1 MTANLE
7 DLNKGDLIVVFW
19 TDASDDRGS
28 LREHEGYP
36 DVRVKDWGLFLG
48 VSGRK
53 RRFIIIGKDVTEV
66 YQDWGAT
73 RIPVDLVDDIQ
84 LILPQNEVVRYI
96 AEVQTL
102 TGRRV
107 RLRKYR
113 REGWRDV

>member
-1 MTANLE
+1 MQIEELK
-7 DLNKGDLIVVFW
+7 KGDLIVVFW
-19 TDASDDRGS
+19 TDASDDRVS

-36 DVRVKDWGLFLG
+36 EVTVKDWGLFLG

-53 RRFIIIGKDVTEV
+53 RRFLIIGKDVTEV
-66 YQDWGAT
+66 LQDWGAT
-73 RIPVDLVDDIQ
+73 RIPVDLVDEIH
-84 LILPQNEVVRYI
+84 LILPVDDVVRFI
-96 AEVQTL
+96 KEVQTL

>member
-1 MTANLE
+1 MKVE
-7 DLNKGDLIVVFW
+7 DLKKGDLIVVFW
-19 TDASDDRGS
+19 TDASNERGS

-36 DVRVKDWGLFLG
+36 EVKVKDWGLFLG

-53 RRFIIIGKDVTEV
+53 RRFLIIGKDVTEV
-66 YQDWGAT
+66 LHDWGAT
-73 RIPVDLVDDIQ
+73 RIPVDLVDGIQ
-84 LILPQNEVVRYI
+84 LILPRDEVVSYI